1 MCLITKNEKQ
11 IATEDITCYKIL
23 NGENYS
29 SVWGFKYEFGK
40 KYEDVISES
49 NDWCVVDT
57 PAGERLEDEMR
68 MEPLW
73 KGKEQLPSFQYCS
86 TQLYDY
92 GFRCYG
98 RGFHSFASLNR
109 AEMYGPIRREKI
121 VRCIIPAG
129 AEYIQDNNECIIS
142 NQIIV
147 VEDIK

>member
-29 SVWGFKYEFGK
+29 LVCCFKYEFGK

-73 KGKEQLPSFQYCS
+73 EGKEHLPSFQYCR

-109 AEMYGPIRREKI
+109 AEMYGPSRYEKI